1 MWGITWTEVRQA
13 ARGLA
18 NAPTVAIFAVL
29 CLSLGIGATTAIS
42 SAISRALLRPLPFT
56 EPDRLVAVH
65 RITPQSGPDGGWS
78 QSVPN
83 YLELRDRSTRIAGLS
98 AVTWG
103 SALIELPGDAIQ
115 ASQHLVTGNLFQT
128 LGASA
133 QLGRLLLPDDDRLEA
148 PAVAVMS
155 DELWRERF
163 GADRAV
169 VGQTLTIGGV
179 PTTIVGITPRQF
191 RVPLGGNTLRAD
203 LWVPIRFTPQQ
214 RAARRNN
221 NLLTLGRLTPGASV
235 EAAQDE
241 LRRIFAQMIEENPQ
255 LRGDNVR
262 VAPLHAESLQG
273 VRQPLLL
280 IFGAVCLVL
289 LIAATNVAALL
300 FARGVQRRRE
310 MAVRTALG
318 ASTWDVLRP
327 TLVESLIISLV
338 SCAIGIALAAAGIR
352 TIGLLAAARM
362 PQLDGMGLDGTVLA
376 FALGI
381 SVVTAVACGALPA
394 MRSARADPQDALR
407 SGGRGGSSGADQ
419 HRSLRGLVAV
429 EIALSLVLL
438 IGAGL
443 VMKAFGTLLTSDPG
457 FDPARIVTMRITT
470 SPARYPDGT
479 TAQRFL
485 EPALAAMRAV
495 PGVEAAGTISAMP
508 YQTWGNNSGIR
519 YEGRPN
525 DDPSQLPI
533 VEQRQVTPG
542 FFGVTQQ
549 RLLAGRL
556 LQEGDDELSPLGRV
570 AVVNQALVERDFD
583 GRDPVGQRYHL
594 DDTTFATI
602 VGVVSD
608 IKNAG
613 PMSAPRPEMYTTVRQ
628 TARGSSAF
636 DVMVRVGTDDPM
648 RAVPA
653 LRAAVRGID
662 PAAASGSVAG
672 MEEVIAR
679 SLGRPRFYFTL
690 LGTFAGIAIVLAA
703 SGLYGLLSY
712 TVAQRTREI
721 GIRSA
726 LGGTPRRIVGL
737 VAKEG
742 VHLVALG
749 VALGV
754 TASMLATRLMVSML
768 YGVSPLDGGTWA
780 AATSVLVA
788 AAVLAAIIPAR
799 RAARVDP
806 LVAMRAE

>member
-1 MWGITWTEVRQA
+1 MWGISWTEVRQT

-18 NAPTVAIFAVL
+18 NAPTVAIFAIL

-103 SALIELPGDAIQ
+103 SALIELPGEAIQ
-115 ASQHLVTGNLFQT
+115 ASQHRVTGNLFQT
-128 LGASA
+128 LGARA
-133 QLGRLLLPDDDRLEA
+133 QHGRMLLPDDDRLDA

-155 DELWRERF
+155 DELWRTRF
-163 GADRAV
+163 AADRAV
-169 VGQTLTIGGV
+169 VGQTFTVGGT
-179 PTTIVGITPRQF
+179 PTTIVGITPQEF
-191 RVPLGGNTLRAD
+191 RVPLGGNMLQAD
-203 LWVPIRFTPQQ
+203 LWVPIRFTPDQL
-214 RAARRNN
+214 AARRNN

-235 EAAQDE
+235 ETAQAE
-241 LRRIFAQMIEENPQ
+241 LRQIFAQVIEENPV

-262 VAPLHAESLQG
+262 VAPLHAESLQS
-273 VRQPLLL
+273 VKRPLLL

-327 TLVESLIISLV
+327 TLLESLLISLV
-338 SCAIGIALAAAGIR
+338 SCVIGIALAAAGIR
-352 TIGLLAAARM
+352 TIGLLATARM
-362 PQLDGMGLDGTVLA
+362 PQLDGMGLDPLVLG
-376 FALGI
+376 FALLLSI
-381 SVVTAVACGALPA
+381 VTAVACGALPA
-394 MRSARADPQDALR
+394 LRSARANPQDALR
-407 SGGRGGSSGADQ
+407 SGGRGGTGADQ
-419 HRSLRGLVAV
+419 HRTMRGLVAV
-429 EIALSLVLL
+429 EIGLSLVLL

-457 FDPARIVTMRITT
+457 FDPSRIVTLRVTT

-485 EPALAAMRAV
+485 EPALAAMRSV
-495 PGVEAAGTISAMP
+495 PGVEGAGTISAMP
-508 YQTWGNNSGIR
+508 YRTWGNNSGIR

-542 FFGVTQQ
+542 FFAVTRQ
-549 RLLAGRL
+549 RLASGRL
-556 LQEGDDELSPLGRV
+556 LEDGDDELSPLGRV
-570 AVVNQALVERDFD
+570 AVVNQALVARDFE
-583 GRDPVGQRYHL
+583 GQDPVGQRYHL
-594 DDTTFATI
+594 NDTTFATI

-613 PMSAPRPEMYTTVRQ
+613 PVSPPRPEMYTTVRQ
-628 TARGSSAF
+628 TSRGSSAF
-636 DVMVRVGTDDPM
+636 DVMVRVATDDPM
-648 RAVPA
+648 RVVPA
-653 LRAAVRGID
+653 LRSAIRELDPTAAV
-662 PAAASGSVAG
+662 GSVAA

-712 TVAQRTREI
+712 AVAQRTREI

-726 LGGTPRRIVGL
+726 LGGTPGRIVGL

-742 VHLVALG
+742 IHLVGLG
-749 VALGV
+749 VILGV
-754 TASMLATRLMVSML
+754 TASVLVTRLMVSML
-768 YGVSPLDGGTWA
+768 YGVSPLDGSTWVG
-780 AATSVLVA
+780 ATTVMVA